1 MPIWLIFL
9 FKKLFQDNMS
19 LNQEWYSIY
28 WDICTKQTNKTMKLA
43 RYNHLDSQL
52 PASFS
57 GMLDRFF
64 SDSMSAALKQFTPAV
79 DIVEDEKSYEIHL
92 AVPGVSKSDFKINLL
107 DGKLTVSGERKLEEK
122 KEGRN
127 FHSMETQFG
136 SFSRSFFIPED
147 VLTDQIEA
155 SYESGILKLTLPKR
169 EKKVAKASIEVK

>member
-1 MPIWLIFL
+1 
-9 FKKLFQDNMS
+9 
-19 LNQEWYSIY
+19 
-28 WDICTKQTNKTMKLA
+28 MKLV
-43 RYNHLDSQL
+43 RYNQLDSQF

-107 DGKLTVSGERKLEEK
+107 DGKLTVSGERKLQEK

-127 FHSMETQFG
+127 FHTVETQFG
-136 SFSRSFFIPED
+136 SFSRSFFLPED
-147 VLTDQIEA
+147 VVSEQIEA
-155 SYESGILKLTLPKR
+155 GYENGILRLTLPKR
-169 EKKVAKASIEVK
+169 EKKIAKATIEVK

>member
-1 MPIWLIFL
+1 
-9 FKKLFQDNMS
+9 
-19 LNQEWYSIY
+19 
-28 WDICTKQTNKTMKLA
+28 MKLV
-43 RYNHLDSQL
+43 RYNQLDPQF

-107 DGKLTVSGERKLEEK
+107 DGKLTVSGERKLQEK

-127 FHSMETQFG
+127 FHTVETQFG
-136 SFSRSFFIPED
+136 SFSRSFFLPED
-147 VLTDQIEA
+147 VVSEQIEA
-155 SYESGILKLTLPKR
+155 GYENGILRLTLPKR
-169 EKKVAKASIEVK
+169 EKKIAKATIEVK